1 LVSFFHLRPASFLST
16 LDFDCY
22 PPTLKTRYIAWRVST
37 SKAAL
42 SAAGQVGASWRTR
55 RQFGQHTKSY
65 DGSAEK
71 PDLLHPNRIIRAM
84 RNCMFLVQRA
94 TV

>member
-1 LVSFFHLRPASFLST
+1 MFRPASFLSA
-16 LDFDCY
+16 LEFGCY
-22 PPTLKTRYIAWRVST
+22 LPVHKTRYIAWRVST

-65 DGSAEK
+65 DGSEGK
-71 PDLLHPNRIIRAM
+71 QDPFFPNRMIGEVG
-84 RNCMFLVQRA
+84 NV
-94 TV
+94 